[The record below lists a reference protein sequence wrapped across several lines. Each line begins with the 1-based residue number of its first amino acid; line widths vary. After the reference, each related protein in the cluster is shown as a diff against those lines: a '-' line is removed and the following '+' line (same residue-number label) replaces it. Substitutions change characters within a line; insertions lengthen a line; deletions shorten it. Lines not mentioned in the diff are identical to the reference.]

1 MDEPQNHDVGRD
13 AQEHVDELQHQVED
27 EHSGHICAAAV
38 DRLLDCRDVQRP
50 LADEQRR
57 VDESEE
63 L

>member
-1 MDEPQNHDVGRD
+1 MDEPRTMMLAGMLRNM
-13 AQEHVDELQHQVED
+13 LMNQVEY

-38 DRLLDCRDVQRP
+38 NRLLDCRDVQRP

-57 VDESEE
+57 VNESEE